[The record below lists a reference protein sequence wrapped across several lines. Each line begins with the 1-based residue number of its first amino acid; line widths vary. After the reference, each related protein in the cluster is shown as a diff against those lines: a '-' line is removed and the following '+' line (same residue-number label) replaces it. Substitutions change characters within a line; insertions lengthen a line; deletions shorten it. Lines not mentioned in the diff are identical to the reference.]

1 MTSPHGNGYNCYQH
15 EWWAVYTRHQHE
27 KTVVEHL
34 SANGIETFLPVYQ
47 VVRQWKDR
55 KKHLS
60 LPLFPCYVFVR
71 GSSERRV
78 QVVSAPGVFSIVSVA
93 GHPAPIPATQIDAIR
108 LAVGSALRVEPHPFL
123 RCGDWVRIKSGPL
136 ADVEGILVRKKGSYR
151 LILSA
156 ELLQKSLA
164 VEVDAFSVEPL
175 ARQSDGPHPP
185 NFQAQALLQNHA
197 GKWQELG
204 HTGSGERLS

>member
-1 MTSPHGNGYNCYQH
+1 M
-15 EWWAVYTRHQHE
+15 YTRHQHE
-27 KTVVEHL
+27 KTVVENL

-71 GSSERRV
+71 GNAERRV
-78 QVVSAPGVFSIVSVA
+78 QVVCTPGVFSIVSIA
-93 GHPAPIPATQIDAIR
+93 GHPAAIPTAQIDAIR
-108 LAVGSALRVEPHPFL
+108 LAVGSSLRVEPHPFL

-136 ADVEGILVRKKGSYR
+136 ADVEGILIRKKGSYR

-175 ARQSDGPHPP
+175 IRQTDDSHPS
-185 NFQAQALLQNHA
+185 NFRAQALVQNHTDE
-197 GKWQELG
+197 WQELG
-204 HTGSGERLS
+204 QRGYGERLS